1 MQRAR
6 PALTARGLRVRTE
19 RGAARRGLQAG
30 AAMRTTLPCACA
42 CACEGDGVPAGPRIA
57 WAPANA
63 SASAQRTAVAS
74 PGAGRAT
81 VRAMRAERGGGSVT
95 RGGSDMLEA
104 LDVDELRRD
113 ARLRERLDG
122 RGDDLRRPADEELV

>member
-6 PALTARGLRVRTE
+6 PALTARGLRVRPE

-30 AAMRTTLPCACA
+30 AAMRTTLPCA

-81 VRAMRAERGGGSVT
+81 VRAMRAERGVGSVT

-113 ARLRERLDG
+113 ARLRERLD
-122 RGDDLRRPADEELV
+122 